1 MRFRTTGLAAALLI
15 VMAMPAFAT
24 NGHHGHNDHDGRN
37 NNNNAVSVPEP
48 ASMALLGGGLLALGV
63 LARRRNKNKD

>member
-1 MRFRTTGLAAALLI
+1 
-15 VMAMPAFAT
+15 MAMPAFAS
-24 NGHHGHNDHDGRN
+24 NGHHGHNGHH
-37 NNNNAVSVPEP
+37 NNNAVSVPEP

>member
-15 VMAMPAFAT
+15 VMAMPAFAS
-24 NGHHGHNDHDGRN
+24 NGHHGHNGHH
-37 NNNNAVSVPEP
+37 NNNAVSVPEP